1 LDQVVVLGVG
11 NTLLTDEGAGV
22 HAARYFSNQFG
33 HLEKVRVLDG
43 GTLSFTLSEHID
55 DADLLIVFDAAR
67 LGGSPGNT
75 DFFVDD
81 DMDRFLGSGRC
92 SVHEVGLMDLL
103 GMSHLRGCLPRHRVL
118 VGIEPDVIDWGEELT
133 PAVKESIPVMVE
145 QALDLLRQW
154 DENFEQRPHVQVP
167 ADTRNR
173 PQDRKIGMVT
183 V

>member
-1 LDQVVVLGVG
+1 MDQVVVLGVG

-22 HAARYFSNQFG
+22 HAARYFSRRFG
-33 HLEKVRVLDG
+33 DLEKVRVLDG

-67 LGGSPGNT
+67 LGGKPGDT

-81 DMDRFLGSGRC
+81 EMDRFLGSGRC

-118 VGIEPDVIDWGEELT
+118 VGVEPEIIDWGEELT
-133 PAVKESIPVMVE
+133 PAVEESIPLMVQKSLE
-145 QALDLLRQW
+145 LLRQW
-154 DENFEQRPHVQVP
+154 DENFEQRPRVQVQENSRH
-167 ADTRNR
+167 T
-173 PQDRKIGMVT
+173 PQDRHIGVVT

>member
-1 LDQVVVLGVG
+1 MDQVVVLGIG

-22 HAARYFSNQFG
+22 HAARYFSRQFG
-33 HLEKVRVLDG
+33 QLEKVRVLDG

-67 LGGSPGNT
+67 LGGAPGKT

-133 PAVKESIPVMVE
+133 PAVEKSIPIMVE
-145 QALDLLRQW
+145 QALALLRQW
-154 DENFEQRPHVQVP
+154 DENFEKRPRVQPLV
-167 ADTRNR
+167 ANR
-173 PQDRKIGMVT
+173 QGPQDRQIGMVT